1 MSDTDLTQAQSRQRH
16 DARMRRDRIAAL
28 AYPIGMMAA
37 LVVVWE
43 AAARLSLVPPLSLAR
58 AQRYRSSMA
67 ANAAVLIKNSIGT
80 TLEILLGFA
89 LSVVVGVPLALG
101 IFLWKPFA
109 RAVYPLLV
117 SSQAVPKVAVAP
129 LFLVWFGFGLMPKV
143 LIAFL
148 IAFFPVVINTA
159 IGLAAIEREKIYLAQ
174 SMGLGAAAT
183 FFKIQLP
190 NALPS
195 IFAGLKI
202 SITLAVV
209 GAVVGEF
216 VGGQG
221 GLGYLLLIA
230 NGNMDT
236 ALLFAGIV
244 ALTVLG
250 IGFLRPDRPRR
261 APGAAAAR
269 RRAGLVRARIDVGEV
284 RDLHRDLA
292 EEIVEGIPLEACA
305 PAPNWFGRCNAVGKI
320 RHVCLHY
327 TSARPRLAL
336 YAAIRRCGA
345 ALGAAGESDAG
356 QCGVSRY

>member
-1 MSDTDLTQAQSRQRH
+1 MTEILDSTVFAASHIAAGGGELEAGIRERRRQR
-16 DARMRRDRIAAL
+16 ARRERIAAVI
-28 AYPIGMMAA
+28 YPIGMLAA
-37 LVVVWE
+37 LIAIWE
-43 AAARLSLVPPLSLAR
+43 AAARLFSLPPYLLPAPSAIV
-58 AQRYRSSMA
+58 RSMD
-67 ANAAVLIKNSIGT
+67 ANSAVLVKESVTT
-80 TLEILLGFA
+80 TLEIVLGFL
-89 LSVVVGVPLALG
+89 LSVAVGVPLALA
-101 IFLWKPFA
+101 IYLWRPFA
-109 RAVYPLLV
+109 RAVYPVLV

-129 LFLVWFGFGLMPKV
+129 LFLVWFGFGLLPKV

-159 IGLAAIEREKIYLAQ
+159 MGLAALEREKIYLAQ
-174 SMGLGAAAT
+174 SMGLGPFAT

-202 SITLAVV
+202 SITFSVV

-250 IGFLRPDRPRR
+250 VIFFALIGLLER
-261 APGAAAAR
+261 
-269 RRAGLVRARIDVGEV
+269 LVLPPHA
-284 RDLHRDLA
+284 
-292 EEIVEGIPLEACA
+292 VEHTS
-305 PAPNWFGRCNAVGKI
+305 FGRE
-320 RHVCLHY
+320 
-327 TSARPRLAL
+327 TM
-336 YAAIRRCGA
+336 
-345 ALGAAGESDAG
+345 
-356 QCGVSRY
+356 

>member
-1 MSDTDLTQAQSRQRH
+1 MAETGSRAFAAAPINAGIGQLEAGVEARRRQRV
-16 DARMRRDRIAAL
+16 RRERIGAL
-28 AYPIGMMAA
+28 VYPVGMMVGLLA
-37 LVVVWE
+37 VWE
-43 AAARLSLVPPLSLAR
+43 AVARLFSIPSYLLPAPSAIIH
-58 AQRYRSSMA
+58 SMDS
-67 ANAAVLIKNSIGT
+67 NSAVLLKESVGT
-80 TLEILLGFA
+80 TIEILLGFA
-89 LSVVVGVPLALG
+89 LSVAVGIPLALA
-101 IFLWKPFA
+101 IYLWRPFA

-129 LFLVWFGFGLMPKV
+129 LFLVWFGFGLLPKV

-159 IGLAAIEREKIYLAQ
+159 MGLAALEREKIYLAQ
-174 SMGLGAAAT
+174 SMGLGPIAT

-202 SITLAVV
+202 SITFAVV

-250 IGFLRPDRPRR
+250 VALFLAIGVLER
-261 APGAAAAR
+261 
-269 RRAGLVRARIDVGEV
+269 LVLPPHA
-284 RDLHRDLA
+284 
-292 EEIVEGIPLEACA
+292 VEHA
-305 PAPNWFGRCNAVGKI
+305 
-320 RHVCLHY
+320 
-327 TSARPRLAL
+327 S
-336 YAAIRRCGA
+336 
-345 ALGAAGESDAG
+345 LGGESM
-356 QCGVSRY
+356 

>member
-1 MSDTDLTQAQSRQRH
+1 MSETADSPAFATPRAKPGIGAPEAGVQE
-16 DARMRRDRIAAL
+16 RRRRRVRRERIGSL
-28 AYPIGMMAA
+28 AYPIGMMVAVLA
-37 LVVVWE
+37 VWE
-43 AAARLSLVPPLSLAR
+43 AAARLFSIPAYLLPAPSAIV
-58 AQRYRSSMA
+58 SSMDS
-67 ANAAVLIKNSIGT
+67 NSAVLIKESAGT
-80 TLEILLGFA
+80 TFEILLGFA
-89 LSVVVGVPLALG
+89 LSVVVGVPLALA
-101 IFLWKPFA
+101 IYLWRPFA
-109 RAVYPLLV
+109 RAIYPLLV

-159 IGLAAIEREKIYLAQ
+159 MGLAALEREKIYLAR
-174 SMGLGAAAT
+174 SMGLGPFAT

-202 SITLAVV
+202 SITFAVV

-250 IGFLRPDRPRR
+250 VVLFLLIG
-261 APGAAAAR
+261 
-269 RRAGLVRARIDVGEV
+269 V
-284 RDLHRDLA
+284 
-292 EEIVEGIPLEACA
+292 VERMVLP
-305 PAPNWFGRCNAVGKI
+305 PHAVEQ
-320 RHVCLHY
+320 
-327 TSARPRLAL
+327 
-336 YAAIRRCGA
+336 A
-345 ALGAAGESDAG
+345 ALGSETM
-356 QCGVSRY
+356 